1 MMSLRY
7 VPVVDVQLQHSVPM
21 EEMADCEVGRMI
33 TDGELAQT
41 EVEVEDVRK
50 ENER

>member
-7 VPVVDVQLQHSVPM
+7 VQMVDVQPSVPM
-21 EEMADCEVGRMI
+21 EETADCEVGRMI

-41 EVEVEDVRK
+41 EVEVEDVRQ